1 MKSFPTSFLIGE
13 VTDVLRFRAV
23 AEARPDRVARGIARW
38 AEARPEV
45 DTSGTEVVGRVLWLA
60 ARFQDTISRVL
71 ARHGLVLGEY
81 SALAI
86 LRSQG
91 GHDQELTP
99 SALARATYV
108 TTGGM
113 ANILRRL
120 EVEGLVVGRP
130 DPGDGRRVL
139 MRLTDAG
146 RKRIDAA
153 MPDVAKAE
161 LGLVR
166 SLGSRERTSLVRG
179 LSRLMVNLD
188 D

>member
-1 MKSFPTSFLIGE
+1 MSDMTN
-13 VTDVLRFRAV
+13 VLRSRAV

-60 ARFQDTISRVL
+60 ARFHETISRVL
-71 ARHGLVLGEY
+71 APHGLAVGEY

-91 GHDQELTP
+91 GPDQELTP
-99 SALARATYV
+99 TALARATYV

-120 EVEGLVVGRP
+120 EAGGLVVGRP

-153 MPDVAKAE
+153 MPDVAEAE
-161 LGLVR
+161 LKLVR
-166 SLGSRERTSLVRG
+166 SLGSRERASLVRG
-179 LSRLMVNLD
+179 LSRLMVGLD